1 MTVLAYQVAEI
12 PDSFFPQ
19 YQVEAG
25 GDVLAGVGRDFEH
38 LLRTVASFPAGS
50 VSIAFH
56 LVYTPKLDEGDLQS
70 RLKIFLFAKALTPG
84 TAECLRLLFEHG
96 PLDRFYP
103 IKKIEPEKI
112 SLNKFKAS
120 CEIVRRENAI
130 APLHSP
136 ELNDRIPP
144 YYYTIQ
150 ILYLEYSHRNQHK
163 LQH

>member
-12 PDSFFPQ
+12 PDAFFPQ

-112 SLNKFKAS
+112 SLNKFKAN
-120 CEIVRRENAI
+120 CEIVRKC
-130 APLHSP
+130 
-136 ELNDRIPP
+136 DRSASYAGIK
-144 YYYTIQ
+144 
-150 ILYLEYSHRNQHK
+150 R
-163 LQH
+163 